1 MPDDQ
6 PETPYLELLVRG
18 APAEAYER
26 PVLRARADKAPADRL
41 AALER
46 AKLLA
51 LRVRGELEGRRRREA
66 ELSALF
72 ETAHDLAGLRDLDAV
87 LQAIVQR
94 ARSLLGTEVAY
105 LTLNDPT
112 AGDTYMRVT
121 DGSVSARFQQ
131 LRLGMG
137 EGLGGLVAQTARPY
151 VTESYFHDPRF
162 QHTGTIDAGVR
173 DEGLVA
179 ILGVPLLLGSGVI
192 GVLFAADRR
201 ARVFEREQIAL
212 LGSFAAHAAV
222 AIDTAHL
229 LAETRTALTE
239 LEAANEIIR
248 DRSGVIER
256 ASDVHDRLTEL
267 VLRGGGVH
275 DVADAVAEVLSGSV
289 EFVEADEAPAAA
301 VDRSRADGRAV
312 RDGEQD
318 WVAAVS
324 AGGELLGALILR
336 GHPRLDPV
344 DQRTLE
350 RAAMVTSLLQLA
362 RRSAGEAEQRV
373 RGELLDDLLDAPDRE
388 PRLLRERAARLRAD
402 LDAPHVVLAASID
415 APGTGT
421 PAAGPGGPSAGGFGG
436 TPTGGFDGAFRCGP
450 GGAPGGGSGGTAGGG
465 SGGMPRSGFGGASRS
480 GPGGAPGGGSG
491 STPRSGSNDAPRSG
505 PGGTHGSGSGGR
517 PGGGSG
523 GAPVGGSGGMP
534 RSGFGGASRSGLG
547 GTPGGGPGGTPGGG
561 PGGAPGDGPGGTP
574 GSGSGGAPVGGSGGM
589 PRSGS
594 NDASRSGPG
603 GAPVG
608 GSGGMPTGG
617 PGGASRSGS
626 GGAAGSGAGG
636 AHAEDAAGRRRLWS
650 AASHLAATRH
660 GLAATR
666 DGGTVL
672 LLPLA
677 EGDTADALARR
688 TARQLGTA
696 VHAPV
701 TVGASAPVAAPAGRP
716 GEVAAGYAEAR
727 RCLAALRA
735 LGRAGQGAAVED
747 FGFLG
752 LLLAGTR
759 DGAPDGTG
767 VQDFVTR
774 TLGPV
779 LDYDERRGTELIRTL
794 DAYFAGGMSPA
805 RTKDALHVHVN
816 TVAQRLERV
825 GRLLGP
831 DWQSPA
837 RSLEIQLALRLHRL
851 ASALGY

>member
-1 MPDDQ
+1 MPVFMPDDR
-6 PETPYLELLVRG
+6 PENPYLELLARG

-26 PVLRARADKAPADRL
+26 PMLRARADKAPADRL

-162 QHTGTIDAGVR
+162 QHTHAIDAAVR

-212 LGSFAAHAAV
+212 VSSFAAHAAV

-229 LAETRTALTE
+229 LAETRTALAE

-248 DRSGVIER
+248 DRSRVIER

-267 VLRGGGVH
+267 VLRGGGVQ
-275 DVADAVAEVLSGSV
+275 DVANAVAEVLSGSV
-289 EFVEADEAPAAA
+289 EFLEADEAPAGA
-301 VDRSRADGRAV
+301 VDRSRADGHAV
-312 RDGEQD
+312 RDGEED

-324 AGGELLGALILR
+324 AGGELLGALVLR

-388 PRLLRERAARLRAD
+388 PRLLRERAARLQAD
-402 LDAPHVVLAASID
+402 LDTPHVVLAAGIE
-415 APGTGT
+415 APGPGT
-421 PAAGPGGPSAGGFGG
+421 PATGPA
-436 TPTGGFDGAFRCGP
+436 TANGA
-450 GGAPGGGSGGTAGGG
+450 
-465 SGGMPRSGFGGASRS
+465 
-480 GPGGAPGGGSG
+480 
-491 STPRSGSNDAPRSG
+491 
-505 PGGTHGSGSGGR
+505 TH
-517 PGGGSG
+517 
-523 GAPVGGSGGMP
+523 
-534 RSGFGGASRSGLG
+534 
-547 GTPGGGPGGTPGGG
+547 GGGPGSTSCTSSTSRTSST
-561 PGGAPGDGPGGTP
+561 GGAP
-574 GSGSGGAPVGGSGGM
+574 
-589 PRSGS
+589 
-594 NDASRSGPG
+594 
-603 GAPVG
+603 
-608 GSGGMPTGG
+608 
-617 PGGASRSGS
+617 
-626 GGAAGSGAGG
+626 
-636 AHAEDAAGRRRLWS
+636 AEDAAGRRRLWS

-660 GLAATR
+660 GLAVAR

-677 EGDTADALARR
+677 DGDTADALARR

-696 VHAPV
+696 AHAAV
-701 TVGASAPVAAPAGRP
+701 TVGASAPIPAPAARP

-727 RCLAALRA
+727 RCVAALRV
-735 LGRAGQGAAVED
+735 LGRAGQGAAAED

-759 DGAPDGTG
+759 EGAPDGTG
-767 VQDFVTR
+767 VQDFVHR
-774 TLGPV
+774 TVGAV
-779 LDYDERRGTELIRTL
+779 IDYDERRGTELIRTL

-816 TVAQRLERV
+816 TVAQRLERI

-851 ASALGY
+851 TSAVDG

>member
-1 MPDDQ
+1 MDGPLNGPLSGPLNGPLSGPLNDRPNDRLDGALPGRPADRPADRPPGRGTGGAAASGGSMPVPMPDDP
-6 PETPYLELLVRG
+6 PETPYLELLARG

-26 PVLRARADKAPADRL
+26 PGLRARAEKAPAERL

-151 VTESYFHDPRF
+151 VTDSYFDDPRF
-162 QHTGTIDAGVR
+162 QHTRTIDAGVS

-201 ARVFEREQIAL
+201 VRVFEREQIAL
-212 LGSFAAHAAV
+212 LASFAAHAAV
-222 AIDTAHL
+222 AIDTANL
-229 LAETRTALTE
+229 LAETRTALAE

-256 ASDVHDRLTEL
+256 ASEVHDRLTEL

-275 DVADAVAEVLSGSV
+275 DVAAAVAEVLSGAV
-289 EFVEADEAPAAA
+289 AFLEADQAPADAL
-301 VDRSRADGRAV
+301 DRSRAGGHAV
-312 RDGEQD
+312 RHGED
-318 WVAAVS
+318 WIAAVS
-324 AGGELLGALILR
+324 AGGELLGALVLH

-388 PRLLRERAARLRAD
+388 PRLLRERAERLRAD
-402 LDAPHVVLAASID
+402 LDSPHVVLAAGID
-415 APGTGT
+415 APR
-421 PAAGPGGPSAGGFGG
+421 A
-436 TPTGGFDGAFRCGP
+436 
-450 GGAPGGGSGGTAGGG
+450 
-465 SGGMPRSGFGGASRS
+465 
-480 GPGGAPGGGSG
+480 
-491 STPRSGSNDAPRSG
+491 
-505 PGGTHGSGSGGR
+505 
-517 PGGGSG
+517 
-523 GAPVGGSGGMP
+523 
-534 RSGFGGASRSGLG
+534 
-547 GTPGGGPGGTPGGG
+547 
-561 PGGAPGDGPGGTP
+561 
-574 GSGSGGAPVGGSGGM
+574 
-589 PRSGS
+589 
-594 NDASRSGPG
+594 
-603 GAPVG
+603 
-608 GSGGMPTGG
+608 
-617 PGGASRSGS
+617 
-626 GGAAGSGAGG
+626 AAGSEAIGEPA
-636 AHAEDAAGRRRLWS
+636 AEDAADRQRLWS
-650 AASHLAATRH
+650 AASHLAATRQ
-660 GLAATR
+660 GLAAVR

-677 EGDTADALARR
+677 QGDSADALARR

-701 TVGASAPVAAPAGRP
+701 TVGASAPVAAPAARP
-716 GEVAAGYAEAR
+716 AEVAVSYAEAR
-727 RCLAALRA
+727 RCLAALRV
-735 LGRAGQGAAVED
+735 LGRAGEGAAAED

-759 DGAPDGTG
+759 DGAPDGTR
-767 VQDFVTR
+767 VRDFVTR
-774 TLGPV
+774 TIGAV
-779 LDYDERRGTELIRTL
+779 VEYDARRGTGLVRTL
-794 DAYFAGGMSPA
+794 DAYFASGMSPA

-825 GRLLGP
+825 GRLLGA

-851 ASALGY
+851 TGAVGR